1 MQVGKIFVITGIIMV
16 ILGILIYYNG
26 NIFKWFGNLPGDIKI
41 EKENFRLY
49 FPITSGIIISI
60 FLSSI
65 FFLIRL
71 FSQK

>member
-1 MQVGKIFVITGIIMV
+1 MQLGKIFVITGIIMV
-16 ILGILIYYNG
+16 ILGILIYYYG

-41 EKENFRLY
+41 EKENFRMY
-49 FPITSGIIISI
+49 FPITIGIIISI